1 MKKYWEKASTQ
12 IRGLTAGEWIVSIC
26 TLTVYLIQFV
36 LVPRL
41 FSRYYPQSNEATAI
55 LLLPLL
61 VLILAGSFLGVRL
74 RGWLLTDSVYA
85 LALILYNG
93 RGLYGI
99 GLRGVRLDGM
109 IPVYDGKL
117 ALLMVGAVVAAM
129 VILQL
134 LLTGLLRLLR
144 FLPRK

>member
-1 MKKYWEKASTQ
+1 MKEYWEKASTQ

-41 FSRYYPQSNEATAI
+41 FPRYYPQSNEATAI
-55 LLLPLL
+55 LLIPLL
-61 VLILAGSFLGVRL
+61 LLILAGVFLGLRL
-74 RGWLLTDSVYA
+74 RGWLLSDGLYA